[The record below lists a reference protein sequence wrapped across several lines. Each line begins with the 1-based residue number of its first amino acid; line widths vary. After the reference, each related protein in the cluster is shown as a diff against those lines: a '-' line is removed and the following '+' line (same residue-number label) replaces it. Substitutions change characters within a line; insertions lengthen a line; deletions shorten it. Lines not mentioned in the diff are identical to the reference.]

1 MIDSFLLRCL
11 GLDDRYRNFGGVEV
25 MIDSFLLRCS
35 SWYRSF
41 AIKIRVSHLHMFA
54 HKNSNPFVAKHQRK
68 KTM

>member
-1 MIDSFLLRCL
+1 
-11 GLDDRYRNFGGVEV
+11 